1 MVESVNVAVQV
12 LSAFI
17 VSCVVEFV
25 PLQSP
30 DQPLKTEP
38 AEGVAVRVTIVPEL
52 KLAEQVAPQFMPAGL
67 LVTVPLP
74 VPVLLTVRVYWVTAT
89 LTSKAPASQRVP
101 CGLVTPLW
109 SVVTRLPL
117 RSVQSV
123 TASMATLPGPRAWV

>member
-67 LVTVPLP
+67 LVTVPFP
-74 VPVLLTVRVYWVTAT
+74 VPVLVTVRVYWVTA
-89 LTSKAPASQRVP
+89 TSKAPASQRVP

-109 SVVTRLPL
+109 SVVTWLPL
-117 RSVQSV
+117 RFVQS